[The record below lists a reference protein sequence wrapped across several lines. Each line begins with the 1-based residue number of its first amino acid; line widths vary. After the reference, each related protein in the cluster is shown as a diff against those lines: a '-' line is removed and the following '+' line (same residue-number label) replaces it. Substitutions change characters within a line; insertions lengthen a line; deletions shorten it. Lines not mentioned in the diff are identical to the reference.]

1 MPSFHMDS
9 RLRGN
14 DGEGGTNGLCL
25 VRGFVVAAGR
35 RRSVYLPRNYYSS
48 SPRKRGPIRPS
59 LAQLWIPACAHYCPE
74 YFLMIGCKLLLAL
87 VACVMTA
94 LTIQFSSPRRRPGSS
109 AFPQTKARKPS
120 HWIPAFV
127 GMTRRLGS
135 KLALGLDYSGQ

>member
-1 MPSFHMDS
+1 MAV
-9 RLRGN
+9 
-14 DGEGGTNGLCL
+14 GGTNGLCL

-87 VACVMTA
+87 GGVRDDCPDDSIFVTPAKAGVQC
-94 LTIQFSSPRRRPGSS
+94 LSSNEGS
-109 AFPQTKARKPS
+109 
-120 HWIPAFV
+120 
-127 GMTRRLGS
+127 
-135 KLALGLDYSGQ
+135 